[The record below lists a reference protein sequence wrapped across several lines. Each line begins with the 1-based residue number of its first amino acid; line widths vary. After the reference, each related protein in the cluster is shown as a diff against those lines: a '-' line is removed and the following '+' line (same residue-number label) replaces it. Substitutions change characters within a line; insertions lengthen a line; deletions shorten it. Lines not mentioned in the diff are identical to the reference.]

1 MCGRFALGTPK
12 RRLEELFECSA
23 PEEYVPRYNT
33 APGHEI
39 LVVAQFGMAFRKWGL
54 VPHWAK
60 DPSVGF
66 KMANARSETVFEK
79 PAFRDPVR
87 SARCLVPVQ
96 AFYEWKVADSGKQ
109 PYAVAVAE
117 TDLFAMAGIMARW
130 QDNDTGEVVDSVTI
144 LTCEPNTLME
154 AIHHRMPVILGP
166 GAWATWLDPAVSRTE
181 TLAPLLVPYPSQG
194 MCAWPVSSVVNKVV
208 HDGPDLLERVKILR
222 QGSLF

>member
-1 MCGRFALGTPK
+1 
-12 RRLEELFECSA
+12 
-23 PEEYVPRYNT
+23 
-33 APGHEI
+33 
-39 LVVAQFGMAFRKWGL
+39 
-54 VPHWAK
+54 
-60 DPSVGF
+60 VGF